1 MVPAATPVV
10 VRVVVNPSP
19 SFMVDAVVETE
30 NVGSAG
36 TEVSA
41 IDTDA
46 VEPTCLE
53 RDESEKSFIDRVSVP
68 SIVRSFARV

>member
-1 MVPAATPVV
+1 MPAATPVV
-10 VRVVVNPSP
+10 VRVVVKPSP
-19 SFMVDAVVETE
+19 SLIVDAVVETE

-46 VEPTCLE
+46 VEPT
-53 RDESEKSFIDRVSVP
+53 
-68 SIVRSFARV
+68 

>member
-46 VEPTCLE
+46 VEPT
-53 RDESEKSFIDRVSVP
+53 
-68 SIVRSFARV
+68 

>member
-36 TEVSA
+36 EIFKSNGPGVS
-41 IDTDA
+41 
-46 VEPTCLE
+46 P
-53 RDESEKSFIDRVSVP
+53 SWVP
-68 SIVRSFARV
+68 GVG